1 MPTED
6 DSNQQLLVPPA
17 VTALR
22 YEDAA
27 TRVPIHRTESMN
39 IRDEREDLKQAA
51 EQSLNV
57 ILDLGLDGIIQ
68 WVSPSWKDVVGTFA
82 EEIKGTPIA
91 HLLLGDKNAFADAVE
106 SMKKDD
112 SRSQIIRFQVRMG
125 ASLYRATKAAG
136 DQLRLQ
142 QDQGIREEPRA
153 EEGQEDEKEEAQ
165 EGDKIISLEGQ
176 GIMVY
181 DRSGAGESHV
191 GSLHRALLK
200 AHWIWLTNRTD
211 HVDDQTGPKATRNH
225 H

>member
-1 MPTED
+1 M
-6 DSNQQLLVPPA
+6 
-17 VTALR
+17 
-22 YEDAA
+22 
-27 TRVPIHRTESMN
+27 HRTESMN

-57 ILDLGLDGIIQ
+57 ILDLALDGVIQ

-82 EEIKGTPIA
+82 DEIKGTPIA
-91 HLLLGDKNAFADAVE
+91 DLLLTDKNAFADAVE

-136 DQLRLQ
+136 DQLKLH
-142 QDQGIREEPRA
+142 DQNDQVEPDEIPV
-153 EEGQEDEKEEAQ
+153 EEGE
-165 EGDKIISLEGQ
+165 DKIINLEGQ

-191 GSLHRALLK
+191 C
-200 AHWIWLTNRTD
+200 NRKNPPLNA
-211 HVDDQTGPKATRNH
+211 Q
-225 H
+225 